1 MSKEIKK
8 DLNDDEQPTKIYPVL
23 ETTIPIPS
31 TIPSAQNGVPQAAVR
46 YINHSRNASSVSR
59 NSRNAVTFAVQP
71 PNKPDAVDSLLK
83 IIGLRSNY
91 EKSKEKKICFVRI
104 TSTGQFEKNYIIP
117 LHHSFGNIFV
127 INIVESIRKIA
138 RLCCKRKMKI
148 ELIDK
153 LYISATEQ
161 VHACFIGERLHHRTR
176 FPLCE
181 LKMIFY

>member
-1 MSKEIKK
+1 MYSSSSSQQLNSKQNKWNNYEFSEEILKRKKGNLIHKRTPIIILETKKNRKERLKMSKEIKK

-91 EKSKEKKICFVRI
+91 EKSKETKICFVRI
-104 TSTGQFEKNYIIP
+104 TSTGQFKKNIYFSIA
-117 LHHSFGNIFV
+117 SF
-127 INIVESIRKIA
+127 IREYF
-138 RLCCKRKMKI
+138 R
-148 ELIDK
+148 
-153 LYISATEQ
+153 
-161 VHACFIGERLHHRTR
+161 H
-176 FPLCE
+176 
-181 LKMIFY
+181 